1 MKEFLKIL
9 FIEDDE
15 VDRSN
20 IQRLFD
26 KSKLKV
32 LLEVA
37 VTLKDGI
44 DKLKTQDFDC
54 VLLDYYL
61 PDSKGA
67 GAIEDLRKVDENEIP
82 LIVLTGMGNET
93 MAAEVMKKGAA
104 DYVSKNGLNE
114 DVLERSVRNAA
125 QIHEFREKAIL
136 AERALLE
143 REKQYRTIIETVSD
157 IIFRLDVDGNIEFVN
172 PAIRFLGYEPSEIVG
187 QPIDKFVEKV
197 EGVDYEEDLISKI
210 KTQGVG
216 PLATNNLEVNLL
228 VEKDSTLW
236 EQNRAIPVL
245 LDAFG
250 LWDVPDEVV
259 FKRDSKKNFL
269 GTLCIARNITEVKA
283 MEEELLSTQARLI
296 GAVEELK
303 ELATRDALTGIANRR
318 FFDEYLEKE
327 WKRAQRDKYPFSL
340 VMIDLDFFKVYND
353 TYGHQKGDVCLKEVA
368 TAIDETMKRPADM
381 AARYG
386 GEEFALILPETSPE
400 GAMGLAEKLR
410 KSIFD
415 LNLEH
420 KNSSVDN
427 RVTVSMGVATLKV
440 DKESNYSDLIT
451 KADKALYA
459 AKNDGRNRVTLFNG
473 QMNL

>member
-143 REKQYRTIIETVSD
+143 REKQYCS
-157 IIFRLDVDGNIEFVN
+157 F
-172 PAIRFLGYEPSEIVG
+172 
-187 QPIDKFVEKV
+187 
-197 EGVDYEEDLISKI
+197 
-210 KTQGVG
+210 
-216 PLATNNLEVNLL
+216 
-228 VEKDSTLW
+228 
-236 EQNRAIPVL
+236 
-245 LDAFG
+245 
-250 LWDVPDEVV
+250 
-259 FKRDSKKNFL
+259 
-269 GTLCIARNITEVKA
+269 
-283 MEEELLSTQARLI
+283 
-296 GAVEELK
+296 
-303 ELATRDALTGIANRR
+303 
-318 FFDEYLEKE
+318 
-327 WKRAQRDKYPFSL
+327 
-340 VMIDLDFFKVYND
+340 
-353 TYGHQKGDVCLKEVA
+353 
-368 TAIDETMKRPADM
+368 
-381 AARYG
+381 
-386 GEEFALILPETSPE
+386 
-400 GAMGLAEKLR
+400 
-410 KSIFD
+410 
-415 LNLEH
+415 
-420 KNSSVDN
+420 
-427 RVTVSMGVATLKV
+427 
-440 DKESNYSDLIT
+440 T
-451 KADKALYA
+451 K
-459 AKNDGRNRVTLFNG
+459 
-473 QMNL
+473 